1 MDKTFFLFVAGIDNV
16 NGNNDDN
23 NIILLL
29 KTKLYFLVVT
39 FSAKDNQKLS
49 KLLSREFE
57 RSAQWNKYKT
67 KSDNQ
72 NTANKFRLF
81 LESNCVGVNGLFWW
95 ITQIKMLFP

>member
-1 MDKTFFLFVAGIDNV
+1 MDKAFLLFVAGTDNV

-57 RSAQWNKYKT
+57 RS
-67 KSDNQ
+67 
-72 NTANKFRLF
+72 
-81 LESNCVGVNGLFWW
+81 V
-95 ITQIKMLFP
+95 